1 MTRLPDW
8 AVRAPITTA
17 SAGTV
22 GLRRREFDGP
32 LWQALGY
39 GVRAW
44 HGLDPDD
51 ADVRVAAVVAAQPT
65 GSVIGGWAALRASG
79 VRSFDGWTGPRAER
93 LQPILVHVGP
103 DGRTRPTSV
112 LHVDRGRIDP
122 DDVVN
127 VGGILV
133 MRPTAAVVHIA
144 ARYGAEEGL
153 VAADAAWRAGL
164 TSRPELQEYVGQ
176 RARSRGIR
184 SARLVA
190 HLADPRAA
198 SFPESRLRYVWVV
211 EAGLPV
217 PLVNVTLTD
226 TDGHRLGDP
235 DLLDTEAALVG
246 EYDGAHHRE
255 LDNHTRDNAREEGFE
270 LRNLV
275 VVRATSID
283 LWPTRPLLVRRLED
297 GYRRGL
303 ARDRARDDFGL
314 RVHRSDDRA
323 LRSGPVEARRVER
336 VRSARRA
343 WDGGWRRRV
352 SRQ

>member
-1 MTRLPDW
+1 
-8 AVRAPITTA
+8 
-17 SAGTV
+17 
-22 GLRRREFDGP
+22 
-32 LWQALGY
+32 
-39 GVRAW
+39 
-44 HGLDPDD
+44 
-51 ADVRVAAVVAAQPT
+51 
-65 GSVIGGWAALRASG
+65 
-79 VRSFDGWTGPRAER
+79 
-93 LQPILVHVGP
+93 
-103 DGRTRPTSV
+103 
-112 LHVDRGRIDP
+112 
-122 DDVVN
+122 
-127 VGGILV
+127 

-164 TSRPELQEYVGQ
+164 TSRPELQAYVGQ

-198 SFPESRLRYVWVV
+198 SLPESRLRYVWVV

-270 LRNLV
+270 APQPCGRPRDLDRPVATSPAPGAAARGRIPAGSRARPSPRRLRPPRPPMIERCEVVPWRHGVSSVFAALGAWDVLV
-275 VVRATSID
+275 ALGGSVGSEELGEPAGAGGERRSRRPGRASSASLATPVSGSDRLAWKASSTRRVRASKPPVT
-283 LWPTRPLLVRRLED
+283 
-297 GYRRGL
+297 Y
-303 ARDRARDDFGL
+303 RARISSASCRSRTAGPVSPRRSVVPSH
-314 RVHRSDDRA
+314 RVSGCGCSALPCRRA
-323 LRSGPVEARRVER
+323 QVTLRSRSPSTHCPSSTGPPEKLGSRHR
-336 VRSARRA
+336 RRA
-343 WDGGWRRRV
+343 
-352 SRQ
+352 SR